1 MISQLHFRLLTYE
14 TKRIDQTWGTLEHCD
29 PYWRLYVN
37 QHSGAY
43 LEIFDG
49 QYFIEPNR
57 IHLIPAWVRLR
68 CQNTKPLN
76 HFYVHF
82 DLIGLAGQV
91 VRNIFTRPR
100 CLPRE
105 VRYEQVAKPLI
116 DAAHSPDAPSL
127 AVTMSV
133 KSIVIQAMRD
143 LFYELPQEQVEALD
157 QLATGDHQFDSLVQY
172 IDRHLSDRL
181 DNQRL
186 AEVSNMSKSHFIRR
200 FHKAIGQTPAMYVLE
215 RRIARTA
222 ERLSFTND
230 SIERISEETG
240 FSNRF
245 YFTKVFKKI
254 MGIPPVKYRKAV
266 R

>member
-1 MISQLHFRLLTYE
+1 MQ
-14 TKRIDQTWGTLEHCD
+14 
-29 PYWRLYVN
+29 
-37 QHSGAY
+37 
-43 LEIFDG
+43 
-49 QYFIEPNR
+49 
-57 IHLIPAWVRLR
+57 
-68 CQNTKPLN
+68 
-76 HFYVHF
+76 
-82 DLIGLAGQV
+82 
-91 VRNIFTRPR
+91 
-100 CLPRE
+100 
-105 VRYEQVAKPLI
+105 
-116 DAAHSPDAPSL
+116 
-127 AVTMSV
+127 
-133 KSIVIQAMRD
+133 
-143 LFYELPQEQVEALD
+143 PQEQVEALD